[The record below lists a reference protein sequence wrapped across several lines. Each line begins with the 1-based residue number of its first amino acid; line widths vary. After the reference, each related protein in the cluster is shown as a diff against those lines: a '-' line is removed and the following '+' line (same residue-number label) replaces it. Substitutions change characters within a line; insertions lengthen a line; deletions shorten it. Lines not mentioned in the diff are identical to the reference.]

1 MSYTQNALTILQFP
15 HFFLVK
21 QNNHIVA
28 KVIGYDTDHVV
39 QAVIILH
46 PF

>member
-1 MSYTQNALTILQFP
+1 M
-15 HFFLVK
+15 K

-28 KVIGYDTDHVV
+28 KVIGYERGHVV
-39 QAVIILH
+39 QDVIILH